1 MATETRQ
8 QDREFDISGLVFG
21 TDGDRP
27 IGGWEGPLG
36 ITSDGKTM
44 WVASDAASVG
54 NRLYAL
60 DMSTG
65 DRKPE
70 AEIALGRF
78 RPRGLYSDGRVL
90 WTVSTFGNTVRAYDI
105 STRAR
110 VKSLELDLGSDG
122 HWGLWSDGD
131 YMWALNFR
139 RTTVKPYSMP
149 EAYGPRLARLE
160 VSGVDLVV
168 SSPITYRGR
177 ATRGTESVTVTAAAA
192 DDSLAVTF
200 GTDDADGMVEGHQWD
215 LALGDNTLQITVSDG
230 TVSRVYTVTVRKVD
244 ADILSDDAT
253 LSVDGAAGHQV
264 ALAVGPNRVRVA
276 VDATDGRG
284 RAEYTL
290 TIGRS
295 GSPFARM
302 PSLDLGMTLGSRSVA
317 LWSDRST
324 VWTSLP
330 QWDILAAFSL
340 SSGKHRRDRDNR
352 VLGSVGNRCARGIW
366 SDGNIMW
373 VADFD
378 DNYLYAYAMPAPQ
391 EATQQAQ
398 QQDESQQD
406 GSAPAGELG
415 LAVEPAGVADL
426 AQQGRCCDRADA
438 RFVAQGGS
446 VFVEQIKVSWS
457 VDAPDGKCHAVL
469 LLEVILR

>member
-1 MATETRQ
+1 MMFPGAATLTHRLEVLKPGRSSPSVVAATA
-8 QDREFDISGLVFG
+8 
-21 TDGDRP
+21 
-27 IGGWEGPLG
+27 

-70 AEIALGRF
+70 AEIVLGRF

-110 VKSLELDLGSDG
+110 VESLELDLGSDG

-200 GTDDADGMVEGHQWD
+200 GTDDADGMVEGHQW
-215 LALGDNTLQITVSDG
+215 GP
-230 TVSRVYTVTVRKVD
+230 
-244 ADILSDDAT
+244 
-253 LSVDGAAGHQV
+253 GAG
-264 ALAVGPNRVRVA
+264 
-276 VDATDGRG
+276 
-284 RAEYTL
+284 
-290 TIGRS
+290 
-295 GSPFARM
+295 
-302 PSLDLGMTLGSRSVA
+302 
-317 LWSDRST
+317 
-324 VWTSLP
+324 
-330 QWDILAAFSL
+330 
-340 SSGKHRRDRDNR
+340 
-352 VLGSVGNRCARGIW
+352 
-366 SDGNIMW
+366 
-373 VADFD
+373 
-378 DNYLYAYAMPAPQ
+378 
-391 EATQQAQ
+391 
-398 QQDESQQD
+398 
-406 GSAPAGELG
+406 
-415 LAVEPAGVADL
+415 
-426 AQQGRCCDRADA
+426 
-438 RFVAQGGS
+438 
-446 VFVEQIKVSWS
+446 
-457 VDAPDGKCHAVL
+457 
-469 LLEVILR
+469 